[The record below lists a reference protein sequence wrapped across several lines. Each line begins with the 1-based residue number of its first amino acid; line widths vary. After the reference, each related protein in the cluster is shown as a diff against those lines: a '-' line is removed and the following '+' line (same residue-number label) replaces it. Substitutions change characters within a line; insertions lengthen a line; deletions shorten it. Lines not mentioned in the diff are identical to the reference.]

1 MDFVKLKSQS
11 MPLFRLSDTKILELK
26 NVSKVYRRMSNITTS
41 KWNGQLSLV
50 AADVLYEYEL
60 QLNKHYYS
68 LSNVMCRR

>member
-1 MDFVKLKSQS
+1 
-11 MPLFRLSDTKILELK
+11 
-26 NVSKVYRRMSNITTS
+26 MSNITT
-41 KWNGQLSLV
+41 KWNGQLSLL

>member
-1 MDFVKLKSQS
+1 MDFVKLKCQS
-11 MPLFRLSDTKILELK
+11 MPLFKLSDTKILELK
-26 NVSKVYRRMSNITTS
+26 NVSKVYRMSNITT